1 MPIGRDGPVG
11 VSLAGL
17 LLLVVSVGV
26 MAMFHRRRPLGLR
39 PTAEWHEEFVR
50 EHPDADQLLAEAD
63 DYLARREAE
72 YELGIA
78 PQAADD
84 AELID

>member
-1 MPIGRDGPVG
+1 MRRFRKLPV
-11 VSLAGL
+11 A
-17 LLLVVSVGV
+17 SVGV
-26 MAMFHRRRPLGLR
+26 MAIFRRRRPLDLR

-50 EHPDADQLLAEAD
+50 GHPDADQQLAEAD
-63 DYLARREAE
+63 DYLAEREAE
-72 YELGIA
+72 YERGIA